1 MSKRERIRD
10 LGLIQF
16 DRQLRPEKRV
26 SYDEYNTGEGPQPV
40 VCMRCADGPPEVP
53 SVRDVC
59 VKCLAA
65 VWLSRTTEAA
75 MTHMR
80 QPEIL
85 CMQCLGTARKDDASV

>member
-40 VCMRCADGPPEVP
+40 VC
-53 SVRDVC
+53 
-59 VKCLAA
+59 
-65 VWLSRTTEAA
+65 
-75 MTHMR
+75 
-80 QPEIL
+80 I
-85 CMQCLGTARKDDASV
+85 

>member
-1 MSKRERIRD
+1 MRKRIRD

-16 DRQLRPEKRV
+16 GPNMQPEKRV
-26 SYDEYNTGEGPQPV
+26 SYDEYNAGAGPQPV
-40 VCMRCADGPPEVP
+40 VCQRCADGPPVVP

-65 VWLSRTTEAA
+65 VWMSRATEVS

-80 QPEIL
+80 QPEII
-85 CMQCLGTARKDDASV
+85 CMACLATALQEEPPA